1 MAQDFQAI
9 RFHEYGGSD
18 KLVLESV
25 PRPIHKADEV
35 LIEVQYA
42 GVNPVDWKIRSGYLK
57 DFMPVQL
64 PLVPGADLSGIVVE
78 TGTGVKSL
86 KKGQAV
92 FGIGKGCYAQY
103 AVAAEGDV
111 VVKPESLSFEE
122 AASVP
127 LAALTAW
134 QAVADSGAAK
144 GQSVVIQG
152 AAGGVGAFA
161 VQFAAKKGA
170 KVVGT
175 ASKGNLDF
183 VKSLGA
189 AKALDYG
196 VGSLEAEI
204 GSADVVIDLVG
215 GKALEAAYGLV
226 KKGGTLVTI
235 AGQISDEKAKE
246 RGIKALSS
254 GRGPTDLLKEIA
266 ALLAKKE
273 IRAEVGPV
281 FPLAQAKEA
290 QDLSQA
296 GHGRGRILLKM
307 K

>member
-1 MAQDFQAI
+1 MVRDFQAI

-25 PRPIHKADEV
+25 PRPILKADEV
-35 LIEVQYA
+35 LIEVHYA

>member
-18 KLVLESV
+18 KLVLESI
-25 PRPIHKADEV
+25 PRPILKAGEV
-35 LIEVQYA
+35 LIEVRYA

-64 PLVPGADLSGIVVE
+64 PLVPGADLSGLVVE
-78 TGTGVKSL
+78 TGPGVKGL

-92 FGIGKGCYAQY
+92 FGIGKGTYAQY

-122 AASVP
+122 AAAVP

-144 GQSVVIQG
+144 GLSVVIQG

-161 VQFAAKKGA
+161 VQFAARKGA
-170 KVVGT
+170 RVIGT

-189 AKALDYG
+189 AEAVDYG

-204 GSADVVIDLVG
+204 GSADLVIDLVG
-215 GKALEAAYGLV
+215 GKALEAAYGLL

-235 AGQISDEKAKE
+235 AGQISEEKAKE
-246 RGIKALSS
+246 RGVKALSS
-254 GRGPTDLLKEIA
+254 GRGPTALLKEIA

-273 IRAEVGPV
+273 IRAEVGPI
-281 FPLAQAKEA
+281 FPLAQAREA

-296 GHGRGRILLKM
+296 GHGRGRILLKTQ
-307 K
+307 

>member
-1 MAQDFQAI
+1 MSQDFQAI

-18 KLVLESV
+18 KLVLESI
-25 PRPIHKADEV
+25 PRPILKADEV
-35 LIEVQYA
+35 LIEVHYA

-78 TGTGVKSL
+78 IGTGVKSL

-122 AASVP
+122 AAAVP